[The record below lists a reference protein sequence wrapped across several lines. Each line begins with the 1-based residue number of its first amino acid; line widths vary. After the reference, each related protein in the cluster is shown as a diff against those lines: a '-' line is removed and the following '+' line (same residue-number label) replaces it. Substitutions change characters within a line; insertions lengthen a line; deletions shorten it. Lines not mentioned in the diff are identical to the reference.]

1 MTLILNNTE
10 VAKAVTMAECVDAIE
25 DAFKE
30 VGRGWAMS
38 DPRIDRHMPTSKEA
52 IAQELGIPV
61 DQLEH
66 KILNERIAKD
76 AYVEPEA
83 FGAPLIYMFKTMF
96 GAIHKTGIAAVRT
109 SSEVMSMPVVNG
121 KLRYC
126 KIPTGPGGRY
136 TSLIQLF
143 SARTGQ
149 LLCIMPDGYIQR
161 NRVVATGA
169 VGTKHLARQNAKRVG
184 ILGSGMMAGGSIEA
198 TLVVRPGIEHIKVF
212 SPNAKHREAFVQH
225 WRERTGVDIVA
236 VESAEAAVREVDIAI
251 GATNTFTPVLRGE
264 WIAPG
269 THINSTTPG
278 ETDEACHRRAD
289 VRVMT
294 WWSHGD
300 HFDVDD
306 YVLPAAPEAH
316 AKVFSEGRKESSPSW
331 MPNSPQWPTAE
342 LGDLLV
348 GKATG
353 RTSPKQITFHMNGS
367 AGVQFAALGGK
378 ILENARNKGLG
389 HEVPT
394 DWFLEELHP

>member
-1 MTLILNNTE
+1 MTLILNNAE
-10 VAKAVTMAECVDAIE
+10 VAQAVTMAECVDAIE
-25 DAFKE
+25 DAFME

-52 IAQELGIPV
+52 IAKELGVPV
-61 DQLEH
+61 DQLEY

-83 FGAPLIYMFKTMF
+83 FSAPLIYMFKTMF

-109 SSEVMSMPVVNG
+109 SSEVLSMPVING
-121 KLRYC
+121 NLRYC

-169 VGTKHLARQNAKRVG
+169 VGTKYLARKDAKRVG
-184 ILGSGMMAGGSIEA
+184 ILGSGMMAGGSLEA
-198 TLVVRPGIEHIKVF
+198 TLVVRPGIEHVKVF
-212 SPNAKHREAFVQH
+212 SPNAKHREAFVER
-225 WRERTGVDIVA
+225 WRKQTGIDVA
-236 VESAEAAVREVDIAI
+236 GVESAEAAMRDVDIAI
-251 GATNTFTPVLRGE
+251 GATNVFTPVLRGE
-264 WIAPG
+264 WVAPG

-289 VRVMT
+289 VRIMT
-294 WWSHGD
+294 WFSHGD
-300 HFDVDD
+300 RFGVTD
-306 YVLPAAPEAH
+306 YTLPAAPQAH
-316 AKVFSEGRKESSPSW
+316 ARIFSEGRESAPW
-331 MPNSPQWPTAE
+331 ALNSPQWPMAE
-342 LGDLLV
+342 LADLLV
-348 GKATG
+348 SKVSG
-353 RTSPKQITFHMNGS
+353 RTSPAQITLHINGS

-378 ILENARNKGLG
+378 ILENARKMGLG